1 MVPRRFEDLFPLVAC
16 MTLLVFAPVCLA
28 QAPSARTLAPILVE
42 DDPQVLTPLPSAS
55 HLVLESVPGS
65 VSSMPSQQYRT
76 GAVISLSD
84 ALSRIPGMYAQ
95 SSSGQVSAKIS
106 IRGSGLAAASGLRG
120 IRLLRDGLPL
130 GRADDLGDSIYLDPM
145 GASQI
150 EIYRGASSLQFGA
163 ATLGGAINLISPT
176 GYSNPGLELRVEG
189 GPDQYR
195 QTQVRAG
202 AVRDPDLDTFASF
215 TRYRSD
221 GFRQHAKRESNRF
234 YGNIGWRFNP
244 LSAGRL
250 HLTLE
255 TYHIQM
261 PGPLSLE
268 QLQKDP
274 RPANPTN
281 LSARTQIHTSPRWH
295 LAYQHEWHTGQADKL
310 SLGFFHTGTKFD
322 SSSTV
327 FIRYDAVDYGMALRH
342 EINREWKGRAYQ
354 LVWGASYSGG
364 QSNNRVNTPAYLPG
378 PATQLGAVDARRST
392 LEVFAENHLPLHPA
406 LTLVAGAQASWAK
419 RQTHNSM
426 SALMGAL
433 GYPNG
438 NASAHYLGIHPKL
451 GVIWAVS
458 RNAQLFAN
466 LSRNTEAPH
475 SLIFYTPSG
484 KLKAQ
489 RAHTVEIGTR
499 GGGAEFAW
507 EAALYQS
514 TLRNELLET
523 LVANSPTLPP
533 LAHNANATRHR
544 GLELGLHGQWRLG
557 PLPGNIAW
565 NVAYTWS
572 HLRFRHDAH
581 NGNNALPSVPPHL
594 ARLDVSYRHPS
605 GFYAGPTVELASG
618 WKVDQ
623 ANTLT
628 APGYGTL
635 NVTLGYQPPHGRYR
649 VFIDARNL
657 ANKYYAA
664 TTNYLVDARL
674 QSKDVFHPGQTRA
687 VFVGAQINW

>member
-1 MVPRRFEDLFPLVAC
+1 MVPRRFEDLPPVAC
-16 MTLLVFAPVCLA
+16 MTLLLFAPVCLA
-28 QAPSARTLAPILVE
+28 QAPSAHTLAPILAE
-42 DDPQVLTPLPSAS
+42 DDQQALTPLPSAS

-84 ALSRIPGMYAQ
+84 ALSRIPGVYAQ
-95 SSSGQVSAKIS
+95 SSSGQISAKIS
-106 IRGSGLAAASGLRG
+106 IRGSGLATSSGLRG

-176 GYSNPGLELRVEG
+176 GYSNPGIELRVEG

-195 QTQVRAG
+195 QTQLRTG

-215 TRYRSD
+215 TRYRSN
-221 GFRQHAKRESNRF
+221 GFRQHAQRESNRF
-234 YGNIGWRFNP
+234 YGNIGWRVNP

-255 TYHIQM
+255 SYQIQM

-274 RPANPTN
+274 RAANPTN

-295 LAYQHEWHTGQADKL
+295 LAYQHEWHTGLADKL
-310 SLGFFHTGTKFD
+310 SLGLFHTGTKFD

-327 FIRYDAVDYGMALRH
+327 SIRYDAVDYGMALRH
-342 EINREWKGRAYQ
+342 EINREWKDHAYQ

-392 LEVFAENHLPLHPA
+392 LEVFAENHLQLHPA

-438 NASAHYLGIHPKL
+438 NASADYLGVHPKL

-475 SLIFYTPSG
+475 SLVFIPQAASSRPSAHARSKSALAAAGLSSLGRPRSIRARSATNCLKHWWQTAPPFHLWRTMRTPRATGAWSWVCTANGGLVRCPATSRGTWRIPGATCDSG
-484 KLKAQ
+484 TM
-489 RAHTVEIGTR
+489 HTMATMPCPACLRIWPDSTCSTAILPVFTRVRRLNWPR
-499 GGGAEFAW
+499 GGKW
-507 EAALYQS
+507 IK
-514 TLRNELLET
+514 
-523 LVANSPTLPP
+523 PIP
-533 LAHNANATRHR
+533 
-544 GLELGLHGQWRLG
+544 
-557 PLPGNIAW
+557 
-565 NVAYTWS
+565 
-572 HLRFRHDAH
+572 
-581 NGNNALPSVPPHL
+581 
-594 ARLDVSYRHPS
+594 
-605 GFYAGPTVELASG
+605 
-618 WKVDQ
+618 
-623 ANTLT
+623 
-628 APGYGTL
+628 
-635 NVTLGYQPPHGRYR
+635 
-649 VFIDARNL
+649 
-657 ANKYYAA
+657 
-664 TTNYLVDARL
+664 
-674 QSKDVFHPGQTRA
+674 
-687 VFVGAQINW
+687 